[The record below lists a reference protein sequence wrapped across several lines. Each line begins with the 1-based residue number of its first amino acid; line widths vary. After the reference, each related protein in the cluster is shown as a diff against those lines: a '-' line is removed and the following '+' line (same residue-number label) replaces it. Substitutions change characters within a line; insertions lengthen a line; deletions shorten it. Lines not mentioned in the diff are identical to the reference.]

1 MEAVGGVDL
10 VNSMGSVETVDA
22 DTVEA
27 SVEAVRGT
35 VRGVDTKNWL
45 VVDSS
50 AKLA

>member
-10 VNSMGSVETVDA
+10 VNSMGSVETVDT

-27 SVEAVRGT
+27 SVEVMET
-35 VRGVDTKNWL
+35 VRGVDIKNWL

-50 AKLA
+50 VKLA

>member
-10 VNSMGSVETVDA
+10 VNSVESVETVDA

-27 SVEAVRGT
+27 SVEVMET
-35 VRGVDTKNWL
+35 VRGVDRKNWL

-50 AKLA
+50 VKLA